1 MSKNSNDDN
10 KIVCYNKGSQ
20 EVTRMKKFIPAI
32 VAIALIIVVLLCS
45 FGVKIAQRYSYSK
58 EQQDLNEY
66 YSVDND
72 EDVAIV
78 LQNEI
83 IDIKAK
89 LLEGSYY
96 MDFSSVQS
104 LLNDRFYVDTNENLL
119 IYTTPTDIIK
129 SEIGRKK
136 AW

>member
-32 VAIALIIVVLLCS
+32 VAIALIIIVLLCS
-45 FGVKIAQRYSYSK
+45 FAVKIAQKYSYST

-66 YSVDND
+66 YSIEND

-78 LQNEI
+78 LQN
-83 IDIKAK
+83 
-89 LLEGSYY
+89 
-96 MDFSSVQS
+96 
-104 LLNDRFYVDTNENLL
+104 
-119 IYTTPTDIIK
+119 
-129 SEIGRKK
+129 
-136 AW
+136 